1 MIRLNTEERT
11 LLMTTEERRQH
22 NRKMTEDKWNNIEKR
37 GQNDKDW
44 LCREKTDDSNL
55 KTEDLREK
63 RLKIEEKKTRIWCGI
78 ERFKQ
83 KDDTPNHLI

>member
-37 GQNDKDW
+37 GQNDKD
-44 LCREKTDDSNL
+44 
-55 KTEDLREK
+55 
-63 RLKIEEKKTRIWCGI
+63 
-78 ERFKQ
+78 
-83 KDDTPNHLI
+83 